1 MQNLTDEQLL
11 ERYRAD
17 SDPESTAAHLNELFR
32 RHHGRVAAWCLRY
45 TRDVDAASDLAQEVF
60 LKAFQQIASFRGD
73 SKFTTWLYSIA
84 RYRCLDEMRQRK
96 TRPREVSGA
105 ALDDIEDLGVAE
117 MLSHAESREPA
128 ELMRRL
134 IRDSL
139 DETEASAMTLHY
151 VHELPIDSV
160 SRLLGLTN
168 ASGAKA
174 YIVSARRKLK
184 RCVARL
190 KLGAPEE
197 QRHAS

>member
-45 TRDVDAASDLAQEVF
+45 TRDIDAASDLAQEVF
-60 LKAFQQIASFRGD
+60 LKAFQQIGSFRGD

-96 TRPREVSGA
+96 TRPEVSGT
-105 ALDDIEDLGVAE
+105 ALDEIEDLGITE
-117 MLSHAESREPA
+117 MLSHSESRDPA
-128 ELMRRL
+128 ELMRQL

-151 VHELPIDSV
+151 VHELPIDLV
-160 SRLLGLTN
+160 TRLLGLTN
-168 ASGAKA
+168 TSGAKA

-190 KLGAPEE
+190 KSGVPEE
-197 QRHAS
+197 HRHAS

>member
-1 MQNLTDEQLL
+1 MQNITDEELL
-11 ERYRAD
+11 KLYRAD
-17 SDPESTAAHLNELFR
+17 SNPARLNELFR

-45 TRDVDAASDLAQEVF
+45 TGDVDAASDLAQDIF

-84 RYRCLDEMRQRK
+84 RYRCLDELRQRK
-96 TRPREVSGA
+96 TRPREVLGT
-105 ALDDIEDLGVAE
+105 ALDEIEDLGAAE
-117 MLSHAESREPA
+117 MLGESESRDSA

-139 DETEASAMTLHY
+139 DETEAQAMTLHY
-151 VHELPIDSV
+151 VHELSIDSV

-174 YIVSARRKLK
+174 HIVSARRKLK
-184 RCVARL
+184 RSFARL
-190 KLGAPEE
+190 RSGMQAEH
-197 QRHAS
+197 RHAG